1 MKRNLFAELKEG
13 MAELAAEREGKVTLR
28 KADFKIP
35 DVVQVSAEEIKTLR
49 EGLHASQAAMARRLR
64 VHLTYLSE
72 LGARESKAECSGC
85 CLDQAG

>member
-1 MKRNLFAELKEG
+1 LKGG
-13 MAELAAEREGKVTLR
+13 MAELAAEREGKITLR
-28 KADFKIP
+28 KVDVEMP
-35 DVVQVSAEEIKTLR
+35 DVVQGPAEEIKTRR

-64 VHLTYLSE
+64 VNPTYLPE